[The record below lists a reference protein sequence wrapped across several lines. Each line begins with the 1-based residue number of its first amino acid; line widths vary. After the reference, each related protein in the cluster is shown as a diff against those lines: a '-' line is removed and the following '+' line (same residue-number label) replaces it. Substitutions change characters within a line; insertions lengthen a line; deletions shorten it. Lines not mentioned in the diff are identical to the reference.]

1 MIKRKNLCAIA
12 MLLFVVV
19 AGMGAGC
26 GAFGN
31 KSIAI
36 VYSDKIDSAIWADPN
51 LQKRFNEYWYNRFAG
66 YTEANFK
73 MESPHFV
80 EMIQFQKYNGY
91 VQNAKKNKLLKIKIF
106 DVEKETDF
114 LVNVYGVLFLQSMGG
129 EVTESSIKDRWV
141 RVDDEWFH
149 LLYDPLFFNL

>member
-12 MLLFVVV
+12 MLLFVIVV
-19 AGMGAGC
+19 GMGAGC

-51 LQKRFNEYWYNRFAG
+51 LQKRFNEYWCNRFTGNA
-66 YTEANFK
+66 EANFK

-80 EMIQFQKYNGY
+80 EMIQPQKYNGY

-114 LVNVYGVLFLQSMGG
+114 LVNVYGVLFLQSIDG
-129 EVTESSIKDRWV
+129 EVAESSIKDRWV